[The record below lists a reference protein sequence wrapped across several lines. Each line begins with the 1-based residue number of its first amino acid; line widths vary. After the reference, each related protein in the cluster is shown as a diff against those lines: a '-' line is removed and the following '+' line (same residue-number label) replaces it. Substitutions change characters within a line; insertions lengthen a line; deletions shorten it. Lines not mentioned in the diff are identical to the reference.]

1 MELPQESDDYIKESI
16 DDALGLPVS
25 ADTLQLK
32 LLASEDAR
40 LRLRNQYLCLH
51 SKLKEKDNVIDSARA
66 EASMN
71 AVALKKF
78 VEENQKLAMECS
90 NLLAQRN
97 KWERECSL
105 YDHDRE
111 ALMDFANEADERAKE
126 AEIRVH
132 ELEEQNKKLSE
143 DLHLYKC
150 QCDTQMIDACADT
163 SMEQTLLD
171 SLLATMF
178 GKDEIESTAHEFL
191 EAYGGIE
198 VCQKIL
204 KMWYSLRPSTQ
215 NVVALV
221 AEAKNLEKDK
231 DHLTINLHR
240 AEEEVKLLFRENSIL
255 DKENKRLIRRCY
267 REQTAAAASGG
278 KYSSSGSVKGN
289 KRKSSPKSSSPQDK
303 KIDLSDI
310 NSLRQP
316 LSPLHPNSPES
327 KMHKK

>member
-1 MELPQESDDYIKESI
+1 MDFPQETDFYIKELI

-25 ADTLQLK
+25 ADALQLK
-32 LLASEDAR
+32 LHASEDAR

-51 SKLKEKDNVIDSARA
+51 SKLKEKDNVIDSTRA
-66 EASMN
+66 EASIN

-78 VEENQKLAMECS
+78 IEENQKLATECS
-90 NLLAQRN
+90 NLLAQCD

-111 ALMDFANEADERAKE
+111 ALMDFANEADERATE

-132 ELEEQNKKLSE
+132 DLEEHNKKLSE
-143 DLHLYKC
+143 DLNLYKC
-150 QCDTQMIDACADT
+150 RCEKQMIDVCTDDT
-163 SMEQTLLD
+163 SAEETLLD

-178 GKDEIESTAHEFL
+178 GKDEIASTAHKFL
-191 EAYGGIE
+191 EAYSGIE
-198 VCQKIL
+198 ACQKIL

-215 NVVALV
+215 KVVALV

-240 AEEEVKLLFRENSIL
+240 AEKEVKLLFQENNLL
-255 DKENKRLIRRCY
+255 DKENKSLMRQCY
-267 REQTAAAASGG
+267 REQNSAASEN
-278 KYSSSGSVKGN
+278 SSSNSMKGN
-289 KRKSSPKSSSPQDK
+289 KRKSGLKLSSPVDK

-327 KMHKK
+327 KMHKN

>member
-1 MELPQESDDYIKESI
+1 MEFSQETDDYIKESI

-25 ADTLQLK
+25 AETLQLK

-71 AVALKKF
+71 AVELKKF

-90 NLLAQRN
+90 NLLAQCN

-150 QCDTQMIDACADT
+150 QCESQMIDARADDT
-163 SMEQTLLD
+163 CVEQTLLD

-178 GKDEIESTAHEFL
+178 GKDEIASTAHEFL
-191 EAYGGIE
+191 EAYSGIE

-231 DHLTINLHR
+231 DHLTMNLHR
-240 AEEEVKLLFRENSIL
+240 AEEEVKLLFQENSIL
-255 DKENKRLIRRCY
+255 DKENKRLMRRCY
-267 REQTAAAASGG
+267 REQTASDG

-289 KRKSSPKSSSPQDK
+289 KRKSSPKLSSPVDK

-310 NSLRQP
+310 ISLRQP
-316 LSPLHPNSPES
+316 LSPLHLNSPES
-327 KMHKK
+327 KMYK

>member
-1 MELPQESDDYIKESI
+1 MDFPQENHIYIKELI

-25 ADTLQLK
+25 ADALQLK
-32 LLASEDAR
+32 LRASEDAC
-40 LRLRNQYLCLH
+40 LRLRNQYLCLLT
-51 SKLKEKDNVIDSARA
+51 KLKEKDNVIESTRA
-66 EASMN
+66 ESSMN

-78 VEENQKLAMECS
+78 IEENQKLATECS
-90 NLLAQRN
+90 NLLAQCN
-97 KWERECSL
+97 KWERECLL
-105 YDHDRE
+105 YDNDRE

-132 ELEEQNKKLSE
+132 KLEEENKKLSE

-150 QCDTQMIDACADT
+150 RCEKHMIDACADGT
-163 SMEQTLLD
+163 STEQTLLD

-178 GKDEIESTAHEFL
+178 GKYEIVSTAHDFL
-191 EAYGGIE
+191 EAYSGIE

-215 NVVALV
+215 KVVALV

-240 AEEEVKLLFRENSIL
+240 AEKEVKLLFQENNIL
-255 DKENKRLIRRCY
+255 DKENKRLMRQCY
-267 REQTAAAASGG
+267 REQNAAASGG
-278 KYSSSGSVKGN
+278 KYSSSGSMKGN
-289 KRKSSPKSSSPQDK
+289 KRKSSLKLSSPVDT